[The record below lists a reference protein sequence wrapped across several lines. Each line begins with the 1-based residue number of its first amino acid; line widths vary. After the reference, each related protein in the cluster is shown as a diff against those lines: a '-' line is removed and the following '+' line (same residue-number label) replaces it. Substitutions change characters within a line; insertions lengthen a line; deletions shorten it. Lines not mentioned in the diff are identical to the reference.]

1 MRGAFSDP
9 GKMAGRWTALI
20 LIGKYSELWR
30 EEILALQKDCAGIE
44 KEGRL

>member
-9 GKMAGRWTALI
+9 GRMAGHWTALI
-20 LIGKYSELWR
+20 LIGLYARLLR

-44 KEGRL
+44 KEGGL